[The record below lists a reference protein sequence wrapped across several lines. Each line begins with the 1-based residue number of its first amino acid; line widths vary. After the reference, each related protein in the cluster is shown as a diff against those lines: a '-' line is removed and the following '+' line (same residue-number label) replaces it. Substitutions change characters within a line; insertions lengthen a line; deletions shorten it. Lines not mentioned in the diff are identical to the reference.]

1 MMMMMM
7 IRWTD
12 IKKNNQFEKNSNNTI
27 NDTYKIY
34 VKKIMVIFIIVVNK
48 TIKKKKLK
56 IRIQSRFNLI
66 FSVDGSS

>member
-1 MMMMMM
+1 MMMM

-34 VKKIMVIFIIVVNK
+34 VKKNNGHFYNRCKQNNK
-48 TIKKKKLK
+48 EKKIKNSNTIK
-56 IRIQSRFNLI
+56 I
-66 FSVDGSS
+66 